1 MLAPMRTAWWL
12 AIAVAAFWLA
22 HGALTKPEV
31 RAESVI
37 DLVYLGGPD
46 CPYCRAWEARELP
59 RLREM
64 PEYPHIRYTHVLKMI
79 SSPVPERVRLPFHL
93 APMHD
98 ELIRQTGGRTG
109 SPQFVLLV
117 DGHAV
122 DGGFGT
128 QAYHALLPNLSELVA
143 RKRASSP
150 RNGDEIKVT
159 RKR

>member
-1 MLAPMRTAWWL
+1 MLAPMITAWW
-12 AIAVAAFWLA
+12 
-22 HGALTKPEV
+22 
-31 RAESVI
+31 
-37 DLVYLGGPD
+37 Y
-46 CPYCRAWEARELP
+46 
-59 RLREM
+59 
-64 PEYPHIRYTHVLKMI
+64 
-79 SSPVPERVRLPFHL
+79 
-93 APMHD
+93 D

-150 RNGDEIKVT
+150 RNGDEIRVT
-159 RKR
+159 S